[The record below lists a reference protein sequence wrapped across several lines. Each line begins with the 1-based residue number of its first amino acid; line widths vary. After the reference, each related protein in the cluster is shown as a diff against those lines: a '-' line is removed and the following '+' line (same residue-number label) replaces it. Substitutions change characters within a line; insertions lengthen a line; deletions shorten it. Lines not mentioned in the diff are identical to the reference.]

1 MAETADA
8 IVKAT
13 YKRYNKD
20 SGKWDKIYFYTG
32 ADQVG
37 ETNSLWF
44 LRSSNTVNGKSFAKA
59 GGITLKGDD
68 IPLGDDANM
77 ISVTFNS
84 LSFALNSN
92 MGVTESFATTYN
104 AMYNLKAE
112 MNQLRKDI
120 EAVDET
126 QNDKI
131 ADLYNQIDE
140 GTIITTGNMS
150 EQITK
155 VGTVSSGTWQGS
167 AIADAYIA
175 SASKW
180 DGKQDKLTFDT
191 APTANSSNPV
201 TSGGIKTAIDTVAA
215 IAQGKT
221 NTYVITSGS
230 VSDDTNVVNSEF
242 FVLQTSEKTQVSITI
257 GNLTRYINTVNDKTV
272 YLTDLKVGDIILTQE
287 ANVKD
292 FYVGMIGDGRIIF
305 YEIDS
310 DKPDLTDY
318 AKTSAVT
325 SAISAAIGNLDS
337 SKDAGS
343 GKYLQ
348 SITITDGKIT
358 GGTVGTVP
366 TSLPASNTTSDY
378 SSTGTA
384 PVNGTA
390 VNKAL
395 SQSLTTSTGSSN
407 GVSAS
412 IGGTIQSPTITVS
425 TQTGEI
431 SSGEGRVVSG
441 ASVYSHVAARA
452 TKIFYADSA
461 SSVTGMIDG
470 DICIEY

>member
-1 MAETADA
+1 MASKTAY
-8 IVKAT
+8 
-13 YKRYNKD
+13 YKRYNGSD
-20 SGKWDKIYFYTG
+20 WDTIYFWTLSG
-32 ADQVG
+32 VVAESD
-37 ETNSLWF
+37 EKWF
-44 LRSSNTVNGKSFAKA
+44 MKPSNTVNGKKFAKTGGVTLYGSDITLGNPA
-59 GGITLKGDD
+59 SGTTTGITIGADTDFNLGMGSDSSSTVTANFGLVLNAVAYLDEYLKGADTALGTRIKKIEDAYGSDGD
-68 IPLGDDANM
+68 I
-77 ISVTFNS
+77 ITT
-84 LSFALNSN
+84 SN
-92 MGVTESFATTYN
+92 MGT
-104 AMYNLKAE
+104 K
-112 MNQLRKDI
+112 
-120 EAVDET
+120 
-126 QNDKI
+126 
-131 ADLYNQIDE
+131 
-140 GTIITTGNMS
+140 
-150 EQITK
+150 ITK
-155 VGTVSSGTWQGS
+155 VGTVSSGTWQGT

-191 APTANSSNPV
+191 TPTANSSNPV
-201 TSGGIKTAIDTVAA
+201 TSDGIKTAIDIVAA

-230 VSDDTNVVNSEF
+230 VSSDPNVVNDEF
-242 FVLQTSEKTQVSITI
+242 FMLQTSEKTQVSITI
-257 GNLTRYINTVNDKTV
+257 GSLTRCINTVNGKTV

-292 FYVGMIGDGRIIF
+292 FYVGMIGDGVIMF

-366 TSLPASNTTSDY
+366 TSLPASNTTGDY

-395 SQSLTTSTGSSN
+395 SQSLTTVTSSSN
-407 GVSAS
+407 GVSVS
-412 IGGTIQSPTITVS
+412 LSGTIQKPTVS
-425 TQTGEI
+425 VLTQTGEI
-431 SSGEGRVVSG
+431 SSSEGRVVSG

-470 DICIEY
+470 DICIEC